1 MGILDQIMEMRNQG
15 ISDDEIVAR
24 LQERGI
30 TPQAIND
37 ALNQAEIK
45 KAVSNDYQNAPGP
58 SQGDYQPQEQYAPQE
73 YSPQQNYEQ
82 QYSPSGGF
90 DSSTIIEISEKVF
103 SEKTQKMQKQVKEI
117 AEFKVLAEAQINSIS
132 ERLKRIENMIDK
144 LQVAILEKVGSYG
157 RGLENVQKEMQMMQD
172 SFGKVVSPLADKS
185 SRRTSNEVSMMP
197 AEGEMSSEEEL
208 RRFGKNTSEE
218 SKPKKAR
225 KNF

>member
-1 MGILDQIMEMRNQG
+1 MGILDQIIGMRNQG
-15 ISDDEIVAR
+15 ISDDEIIAR

-58 SQGDYQPQEQYAPQE
+58 SQEEYSSGDYQPQEQQYSPQE

-82 QYSPSGGF
+82 PYSPQGDF
-90 DSSTIIEISEKVF
+90 DSSTIIEVSEKVF
-103 SEKTQKMQKQVKEI
+103 SEKTQKMQKQMKEI
-117 AEFKVLAEAQINSIS
+117 IEFKVLAESQINSIS
-132 ERLKRIENMIDK
+132 DRLKRIETMIDK

-157 RGLENVQKEMQMMQD
+157 RGLENVQKEMQMMQE
-172 SFGKVVSPLADKS
+172 SFGKVVNPLADKAN
-185 SRRTSNEVSMMP
+185 RRTSNEVSMMP
-197 AEGEMSSEEEL
+197 TKEEMS
-208 RRFGKNTSEE
+208 SEE
-218 SKPKKAR
+218 SKPKRSR

>member
-1 MGILDQIMEMRNQG
+1 MGILEQIIGMRNQG

-58 SQGDYQPQEQYAPQE
+58 SQEGEYPRENYQPQEQQYSPQE

-103 SEKTQKMQKQVKEI
+103 SEKTQKMQKQMKEI
-117 AEFKVLAEAQINSIS
+117 VEFKVLAESQINSIS
-132 ERLKRIENMIDK
+132 ERLKRIEAMIDK
-144 LQVAILEKVGSYG
+144 LQAAILEKVGSYG
-157 RGLENVQKEMQMMQD
+157 RGIENVQKEMQMMQD
-172 SFGKVVSPLADKS
+172 SFGKVVNPLVEKS
-185 SRRTSNEVSMMP
+185 GRKTLNEISMMP
-197 AEGEMSSEEEL
+197 TEEEMS
-208 RRFGKNTSEE
+208 SEE
-218 SKPKKAR
+218 SKPKRSR